1 MLDCMLSICLAD
13 GEVDELEIGMMAAAF
28 GEIMDQPAD
37 LSLLRS
43 LAQSRHQEFIDAGSG
58 AVGPFE
64 QLITS
69 LERERS
75 LLDDNAREMILES
88 AFRVACADG
97 VIEDSEDR
105 QLRAIAEALDINEGV
120 LELEILQFQR
130 QLSAQ
135 CH

>member
-1 MLDCMLSICLAD
+1 
-13 GEVDELEIGMMAAAF
+13 
-28 GEIMDQPAD
+28 MDQPAD
-37 LSLLRS
+37 LSLLRG
-43 LAQSRHQEFIDAGSG
+43 LAQGRYQEFIDAGAA

-64 QLITS
+64 QLIAR
-69 LERERS
+69 LESERA

-105 QLRAIAEALDINEGV
+105 QLRSIAKSLDINEGV

-130 QLSAQ
+130 ELAANGLEPSL
-135 CH
+135 